1 MSAPVRI
8 QLSRRK
14 GWRMPPNTVKVDRST
29 RWGNHIRVGE
39 ERGIGYRP
47 WTAESSVEQ
56 YREDTLALTDPDR
69 PDGSEP
75 LDLSPLRGKNLAC
88 WCGLDQPCHADVLLE
103 LANRERPE
111 KPNLSGGADVLSE
124 VSPSTEQGDTQ
135 WTTAKS
141 APEPIGLDAS
151 GGA

>member
-29 RWGNHIRVGE
+29 RWGNPFGDRE
-39 ERGIGYRP
+39 KYRSWRSAAVEAFRLENHRRP
-47 WTAESSVEQ
+47 ASDFAE
-56 YREDTLALTDPDR
+56 
-69 PDGSEP
+69 
-75 LDLSPLRGKNLAC
+75 LRGKNLAC
-88 WCGLDQPCHADVLLE
+88 WCPLDEPCHADVLLE
-103 LANRERPE
+103 LANRESPE
-111 KPNLSGGADVLSE
+111 KPNLSAGADVLSE